1 LDDFYRKMRKTGRH
15 CDERSEEAIHIYQ
28 YFGNSGL
35 LRRLRRLAMTM
46 RV

>member
-1 LDDFYRKMRKTGRH
+1 MIFIAKRTRGRH

-28 YFGNSGL
+28 YFGDSGL

-46 RV
+46 CV